1 MLELYIHIQ
10 RLNDLISGRA
20 VNVKINYADQYDV
33 KIMINPKKYLIT
45 LSNHSQNMLTIKKK
59 RLIDYLLRKKNNI

>member
-20 VNVKINYADQYDV
+20 VNVKINYADQYDI

-45 LSNHSQNMLTIKKK
+45 LSSHSQNMLTIKKK
-59 RLIDYLLRKKNNI
+59 SLIDYLLRKKNNI

>member
-20 VNVKINYADQYDV
+20 VNVKINYADQYD
-33 KIMINPKKYLIT
+33 
-45 LSNHSQNMLTIKKK
+45 
-59 RLIDYLLRKKNNI
+59 

>member
-20 VNVKINYADQYDV
+20 VNVKINYADQYDI

-45 LSNHSQNMLTIKKK
+45 LSSHSQNMLTIKKK
-59 RLIDYLLRKKNNI
+59 RLIDYILRKKNNI

>member
-20 VNVKINYADQYDV
+20 VNVKVNYADQYDV

>member
-20 VNVKINYADQYDV
+20 VNVKINYADQYDI

-59 RLIDYLLRKKNNI
+59 RLIDYILRKKNNI

>member
-20 VNVKINYADQYDV
+20 VNVKINYADQYDI

-45 LSNHSQNMLTIKKK
+45 LSSHSQNMLTIKKK

>member
-59 RLIDYLLRKKNNI
+59 RLIDYILRKKNNI

>member
-59 RLIDYLLRKKNNI
+59 RLIEYLLRKKNNI

>member
-33 KIMINPKKYLIT
+33 KIMVNPKKYLIT

-59 RLIDYLLRKKNNI
+59 SLIDYLLRKKNNI

>member
-20 VNVKINYADQYDV
+20 VNVKINYADQYDI

-45 LSNHSQNMLTIKKK
+45 LSNNSQNMLTIKKK

>member
-1 MLELYIHIQ
+1 MLEIYIHIQ

-20 VNVKINYADQYDV
+20 VNVKINYADQYDI

-59 RLIDYLLRKKNNI
+59 RLIDYILRKKNNI